1 MQRWW
6 LRPLVRTAAAVLLPI
21 AVPLILTLLLWA
33 LPGDPAS
40 IICPPETCT
49 GGEALAQKWNLDS
62 GPMHYFTTWVAAAV
76 DGDFGNSWRVATG
89 VEVRGMVVESIP
101 NTIELLLFAMVPVL
115 LGTTLAALDA
125 ISEKADPVL
134 QVLGLI
140 PAIVLALVAAAWKT
154 LTYGEMAPGLVGVLL
169 GAAVLGLS
177 DGALSG
183 AIIGTRS
190 LFSAESRQRYVG
202 VGVLRG
208 ERIIENTLP
217 NVLPALAGQ
226 IRARVLQLLSAAVV
240 VEVILR
246 INGLGDL
253 LWRAALLQD
262 FGLVLPVATCFAL
275 ISSVL
280 LLLQA
285 LVEMAVALHVRR
297 SPSGVFAAEAA

>member
-6 LRPLVRTAAAVLLPI
+6 LRPLVRAAAAFLLPV
-21 AVPLILTLLLWA
+21 AVPFLLTLLLWA

-49 GGEALAQKWNLDS
+49 GRDALAAKWNLDA
-62 GPMHYFTTWVAAAV
+62 GPMHYFTTWVQGVVA
-76 DGDFGNSWRVATG
+76 GDFGNSWRVATG
-89 VEVRGMVVESIP
+89 VGVRGMVAESIP
-101 NTIELLLFAMVPVL
+101 NTIELMLFAMVPVAV
-115 LGTTLAALDA
+115 GTVLAALDA
-125 ISEKADPVL
+125 VSEKVDPVL
-134 QVLGLI
+134 QVLGLV
-140 PAIVLALVAAAWKT
+140 PAIVLALIAAAWKT

-169 GAAVLGLS
+169 GAAVLGFS

-190 LFSAESRQRYVG
+190 LFNAERQQRYVG

-208 ERIIENTLP
+208 ERVIENTLP

-226 IRARVLQLLSAAVV
+226 FRARVLQLVSAAVV

-262 FGLVLPVATCFAL
+262 FGLVLPVATCFAV

-280 LLLQA
+280 LVLQA
-285 LVEMAVALHVRR
+285 VVETGVALHVRR
-297 SPSGVFAAEAA
+297 SPAGVVGGTA